1 MKTQTLTVNFYRFDG
16 GYGQRIDRDIVC
28 TISYEISQAIT
39 TYDPY
44 EYNPRYEMAITAI
57 ESEKPL
63 PAGITL
69 PIMGKL
75 TDCGSGVIGMIAVNL
90 ADNTVNAR
98 CASVQFAERMRAQV
112 SRKAQ
117 LKAKWFEALTAR

>member
-28 TISYEISQAIT
+28 TISYEIGQAIT

-63 PAGITL
+63 PAGLTL
-69 PIMGKL
+69 PISGTL
-75 TDCGSGVIGMIAVNL
+75 VDCGSGLIVTIAVNL
-90 ADNTVNAR
+90 MDNTVNAR
-98 CASVQFAERMRAQV
+98 CATVQFAERMQAQV
-112 SRKAQ
+112 RRKAQ
-117 LKAKWFEALTAR
+117 LKAKWFEALTTR